1 VKPALSVETAL
12 ATLLAGA
19 NPLPPHLVSVR
30 NACGHFLSHPAV
42 GQLPVP
48 RFDNSAMDGYAV
60 QAADAGKAGA
70 RLQVSGRSVAGEGFP
85 GALAPGHAIR
95 IFTGAPLPPGSD
107 AVIMQEDTALEAEAA
122 SGFGS
127 IQILDP
133 VKPWENVRFR
143 GEDVAPGD
151 LLIPAGAELGPH
163 HLAVLLSTG
172 IDEVSVHPP
181 PRVALVAN
189 GSELRRSGESLAPDQ
204 IPESNSAM
212 LSALFLRHGARVVS
226 TECVPDD
233 SEQLQKALKSAAS
246 QADIVVTVGGASV
259 GDHDLIRPA
268 LVSLGGSLDFWRV
281 DMKPGKPF
289 LHGRIGSTPLFGLP
303 GNPVSAFVTAVILVL
318 PILRRLR
325 GDPSPTTR
333 TRAAI
338 WAEGVSNPDSRRH
351 FVRVCTDAE
360 GRIRPSGPQGSHR
373 MASLAAADGLVDLP
387 PGIRIEA
394 GAPARVVCW

>member
-1 VKPALSVETAL
+1 
-12 ATLLAGA
+12 
-19 NPLPPHLVSVR
+19 
-30 NACGHFLSHPAV
+30 
-42 GQLPVP
+42 
-48 RFDNSAMDGYAV
+48 MDGYAV
-60 QAADAGKAGA
+60 QAADAGKTGA
-70 RLQVSGRSVAGEGFP
+70 RLKISGRSVAGEGFP
-85 GALAPGHAIR
+85 GALTPGQAIR
-95 IFTGAPLPPGSD
+95 IFTGAPLPPGAD
-107 AVIMQEDTALEAEAA
+107 AVIMQEDTALEPEAA
-122 SGFGS
+122 SGLGA
-127 IQILDP
+127 IRILDP

-151 LLIPAGAELGPH
+151 LLIPAGIELGPH
-163 HLAVLLSTG
+163 QLAVLLSTG
-172 IDEVSVHPP
+172 IDEVSVHPN
-181 PRVALVAN
+181 PRVAIVAN
-189 GSELRRSGESLAPDQ
+189 GSELRRPGESLAPDQ

-233 SEQLQKALKSAAS
+233 SEQLQKALKTAAS
-246 QADIVVTVGGASV
+246 QADIVVTIGGASV

-268 LVSLGGSLDFWRV
+268 LLSLGGSLDFWRV
-281 DMKPGKPF
+281 AMRPGKPF

-303 GNPVSAFVTAVILVL
+303 GNPVSAFATAVILVL

-333 TRAAI
+333 SRPAI
-338 WAEGVSNPDSRRH
+338 WAESVSNPDSRRH

-387 PGIRIEA
+387 PGSHVEA
-394 GAPARVVCW
+394 GAPARVLCW